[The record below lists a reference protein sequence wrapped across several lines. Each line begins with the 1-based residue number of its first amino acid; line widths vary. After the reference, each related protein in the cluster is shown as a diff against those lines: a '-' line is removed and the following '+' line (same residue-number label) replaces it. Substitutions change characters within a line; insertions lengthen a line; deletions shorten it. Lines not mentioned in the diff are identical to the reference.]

1 MSTLIFDFDGT
12 LADTFFIAVGVFRR
26 LVRRARSRQATDDD
40 EVEILR
46 GMPARHALKR
56 VGVRWWQIPYIV
68 YEGRKAVRDQM
79 DQVKAIKGIK
89 PVIEKLHKDGHRILI
104 VSTNSNKNIDRFL
117 HNNGMEGY
125 FDKVYGGIG
134 LFAKAR
140 MLAKIPG
147 ELGVSMDECYYIGDE
162 VRDIDAAR
170 RAGMR
175 CVSVSW
181 GYNNSVA
188 LERAK
193 ADPILSDPKELYALF
208 SKPTAARKNT

>member
-12 LADTFFIAVGVFRR
+12 LADTFFIAVGVFRK
-26 LVRRARSRQATDDD
+26 LVRRARSSQATDDD

-46 GMPARHALKR
+46 GMPARHALKH

-79 DQVKAIKGIK
+79 DEVKAIKGIK

-117 HNNGMEGY
+117 RNNGMEGY

-140 MLAKIPG
+140 MLAKIPH
-147 ELGVSMDECYYIGDE
+147 ELEIPLDECYYIGDE
-162 VRDIDAAR
+162 VRDIDAAH

-181 GYNNSVA
+181 GYNNGEA

-193 ADPILSDPKELYALF
+193 ADPVLSDPKELYALF
-208 SKPTAARKNT
+208 SRSTAARTNT